1 MKQVPTVF
9 IVDDQERMCR
19 SLQAI
24 LQNSGYQVAFATS
37 GESALKYFKDN
48 DVDLVISDIHM
59 PGLNGFE
66 LLEAIHSKKP
76 GTPVIMMTGDESVHS
91 AVNALRKGAYDYLTK
106 PFEPEDLLNTIEN
119 ALQQKLLLERTRI
132 LDNRLRISENR
143 FRFMLKNTPDMIYTL
158 DPKGRFKYV
167 NETVAKNFGYKAK
180 DLIGKHYET
189 ILWDEDVKDARWRF
203 NERRTGERATS
214 GLKLRLK
221 PGPQKTDDLM
231 DDFYSVV
238 ELHATGV
245 YRKNKSS
252 GKAALVGTY
261 GFIRDK
267 KEEAGKPEDQPSLHQ
282 LEEAISREL
291 SRIGQ
296 DLGGLF
302 SSTQDITSDLKQK
315 LQPGH
320 IQLDKVRSI
329 ESNIE
334 KGQEQVRQLL
344 WLANGGSQAGG
355 PKEVKKKVK
364 ADIRK
369 VIFRLKSPKARQVF
383 LVGDFNDW
391 DVLAN
396 PMQKDREGLWETTLI
411 LQTGRYEFKFLV
423 DGRWRES
430 RGDEFTAL
438 NKYGSLNNVV
448 VVGE

>member
-9 IVDDQERMCR
+9 IVDDEERMCR
-19 SLQAI
+19 SLKAI

-37 GESALKYFKDN
+37 GESALKYFKKN

-59 PGLNGFE
+59 PGLDGFE
-66 LLEAIHSKKP
+66 LLETIHSRKP

-119 ALQQKLLLERTRI
+119 ALQQRLLLEQTRM
-132 LDNRLRISENR
+132 LDNRLRISEKR

-167 NETVAKNFGYKAK
+167 NETVAKTFGYKAK

-189 ILWDEDVKDARWRF
+189 ILWDEDVPGARWRF

-221 PGPQKTDDLM
+221 PGPQKADDAL
-231 DDFYSVV
+231 DGYYSVV

-245 YRKNKSS
+245 YRKNKTS

-267 KEEAGKPEDQPSLHQ
+267 KEDIQKQGDLPKID
-282 LEEAISREL
+282 EAISKEL
-291 SRIGQ
+291 GRIGQ
-296 DLGGLF
+296 DLGGLL
-302 SSTQDITSDLKQK
+302 SSTQDITIGLKQN
-315 LQPGH
+315 LEPGDFH
-320 IQLDKVRSI
+320 HERIRSI
-329 ESNIE
+329 ESNIA
-334 KGQEQVRQLL
+334 KSQEQVQQLL
-344 WLANGGSQAGG
+344 WLANGSKLTDAS
-355 PKEVKKKVK
+355 KDVKKIVK
-364 ADIRK
+364 TDIRK
-369 VIFRLKSPKARQVF
+369 VIFRLKSAGAREVF
-383 LVGDFNDW
+383 LVGDFNEW
-391 DVLAN
+391 DIRAN
-396 PMQKDREGLWETTLI
+396 PMQKDSEGLWETTLI
-411 LQTGRYEFKFLV
+411 LQTGRYEFKFMV
-423 DGRWRES
+423 DGKWRES
-430 RGDEFTAL
+430 RGDEFTVL

-448 VVGE
+448 IVGE